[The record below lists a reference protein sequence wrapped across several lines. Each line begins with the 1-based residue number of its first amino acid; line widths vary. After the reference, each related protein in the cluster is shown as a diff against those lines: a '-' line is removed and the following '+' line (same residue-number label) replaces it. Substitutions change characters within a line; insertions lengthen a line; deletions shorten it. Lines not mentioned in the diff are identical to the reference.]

1 MTRYLFIFGRT
12 PDLAFLEL
20 KTFLPDCTRIGE
32 GVAAS
37 ANIIPIDKLGG
48 TIKIAKVVGTV
59 TSVTAESLAPF
70 IDSATFGISNYKTS
84 RILLEEIKTILS
96 AGGKHVRFVESRNGN
111 ELSSVVIQKQH
122 VQDYVLVQTDHDYL
136 VGKTIEVQPFDE
148 WGRRDFGRPNADP
161 QAGML
166 PPKVSRMI
174 VNIADRQ
181 RGSGTLLAQKTL
193 LDPFCGMGTILG
205 EALMMGWNV
214 VGSDI
219 DDTVIA
225 KARAN
230 IRWLTEN
237 KIAAEGVTCR
247 LNVAD
252 AVHVSDYV
260 DHGTIDAIVTE
271 PFMGAAQTPSRDSV
285 RRRALPGGTDVKN
298 TIKGLEKLYIGC
310 LRDWNVV
317 LKPHGVVMMAL
328 PQYEIDGKIFFVKK
342 VIDKCEMLGYTIVTG
357 PIEYGRPQ
365 ATVKRRFYLF
375 QKK

>member
-1 MTRYLFIFGRT
+1 MNQYLFILGRT

-37 ANIIPIDKLGG
+37 TNIISIDKLGG
-48 TIKIAKVVGTV
+48 TIKIAKVVGNV
-59 TSVTAESLAPF
+59 PSVTAESLAPF

-84 RILLEEIKTILS
+84 RILLEEMKTILS

-122 VQDYVLVQTDHDYL
+122 VQDYVVIQQKDGYL

-174 VNIADRQ
+174 VNIADRK
-181 RGSGTLLAQKTL
+181 RDSGILLAQKTL

-205 EALMMGWNV
+205 EGLVMGWNV

-219 DDTVIA
+219 DDAVIA

-252 AVHVSDYV
+252 AVHVSDSV
-260 DHGTIDAIVTE
+260 DQGTIDAIVTE
-271 PFMGAAQTPSRDSV
+271 PFMGPTKV
-285 RRRALPGGTDVKN
+285 KDVKN

-310 LRDWNVV
+310 LRDWSVV

-328 PQYEIDGKIFFVKK
+328 PHYEIEGKIFFVKK
-342 VIDKCEMLGYTIVTG
+342 VIDKCEMLGYTIVTE
-357 PIEYGRPQ
+357 PIEYGRPG
-365 ATVKRRFYLF
+365 AIVKRVFYLF
-375 QKK
+375 EKN